1 MTRHWVWVMFHKGQ
15 QWGGVKKIT
24 KQKETE
30 GQRWLVWKE
39 TKAQNCRLET
49 ERDMC
54 NGKKKFKHWKTT
66 VTTAATLTK

>member
-1 MTRHWVWVMFHKGQ
+1 MGVSYVSQGTTM
-15 QWGGVKKIT
+15 GGGIKKIT